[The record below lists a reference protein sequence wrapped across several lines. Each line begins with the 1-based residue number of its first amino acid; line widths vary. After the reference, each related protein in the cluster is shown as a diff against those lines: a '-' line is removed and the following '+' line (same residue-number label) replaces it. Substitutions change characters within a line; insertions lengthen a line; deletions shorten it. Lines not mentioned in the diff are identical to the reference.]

1 MNKKELAA
9 AVADKCGMTNA
20 QSGEALDATLEII
33 ANSMKNGEEVRLLG
47 FGNFVSVHRKARTA
61 RNPQTGAEIQVK
73 AADVPKFKPGK
84 ALKETVNS

>member
-20 QSGEALDATLEII
+20 QAADALEATLDII
-33 ANSMKNGEEVRLLG
+33 ADTMKNGEEVRLLG

-61 RNPQTGAEIQVK
+61 RNPQTGADIQVA

>member
-9 AVADKCGMTNA
+9 AVAGKCGMTNA
-20 QSGEALDATLEII
+20 QASDAIDATLDCI
-33 ANSMKNGEEVRLLG
+33 AGAMKDGDEVRLLG

-61 RNPQTGAEIQVK
+61 RNPQTGDSIEVSASNI
-73 AADVPKFKPGK
+73 PKFKPGK